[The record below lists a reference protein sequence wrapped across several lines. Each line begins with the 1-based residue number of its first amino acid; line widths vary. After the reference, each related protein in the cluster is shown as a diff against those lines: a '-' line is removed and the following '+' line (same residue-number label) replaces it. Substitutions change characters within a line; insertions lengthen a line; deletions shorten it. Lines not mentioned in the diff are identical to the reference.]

1 MKKIKDKLI
10 VFLVSLLI
18 GITYLMTMAG
28 NVEAK
33 DLANPLYIGITE
45 LRTLSTPNLGYAI
58 GDPNTNGTSGSAAK
72 IWNIVKYSSST
83 SNDPKETDMYCL
95 KAGLGFSDT
104 KKRTTYNRSYN
115 MYTERTAIAADG
127 NTATNGLVNGGHYNE
142 ILALANILYLPG
154 DEKSESKDTYLQ
166 RAEFMLINGIQH

>member
-1 MKKIKDKLI
+1 
-10 VFLVSLLI
+10 
-18 GITYLMTMAG
+18 
-28 NVEAK
+28 
-33 DLANPLYIGITE
+33 
-45 LRTLSTPNLGYAI
+45 
-58 GDPNTNGTSGSAAK
+58 
-72 IWNIVKYSSST
+72 
-83 SNDPKETDMYCL
+83 MYCL

-166 RAEFMLINGIQH
+166 RAGIYADQRDTTLT